1 MKTLLVYHSN
11 RAPVRSMCEASAL
24 EDVDVL
30 ELRPRYKKRPM
41 LDALSNSYRAIAGRG
56 VRLAPLD
63 IDFARY
69 DQIMLVASLQLL
81 RPSAECNEF
90 LHRCDLNGRD
100 VTCIVSSRVRWFGR
114 SGAVLRRRIAL
125 AGGNCRGI
133 TFVVDADLNRQEQTA
148 NAFALQEQG

>member
-1 MKTLLVYHSN
+1 MKTLLIYHSN
-11 RAPVRSMCEASAL
+11 RAPVRSMCEASAM

-30 ELRPRYKKRPM
+30 ELRSRYKKRPVI
-41 LDALSNSYRAIAGRG
+41 DAIDGCYRAIAGRG

-69 DQIMLVASLQLL
+69 DQIMLVDSLQML

-90 LHRCDLNGRD
+90 LHRCDLSGRD
-100 VTCIVSSRVRWFGR
+100 VTCIVSSRMRYFGR
-114 SGAVLRRRIAL
+114 CGAVLRRRIQL

-133 TFVVDADLNRQEQTA
+133 TYIVDADLSRQEEAA
-148 NAFALQEQG
+148 NAFVLQEQN